1 MLYIYMPENLYPQLP
16 TAPLMNQE
24 SFNIEMVRKYYQDI
38 ANLKEKYT
46 EKKRKYKNAY
56 NRLIHASTGA
66 SSVALAN
73 GVSTIGT
80 SVTVVGLP
88 ISASLAIV
96 STASTCV
103 GACLVLTSKKY
114 KKKLLKCYKLL
125 DKITTSLATFE
136 TLISLS
142 IDDGSV
148 IDAKE
153 FHKLQTLYL
162 QLMTHVRNIDQK
174 MKVQREENFQK
185 TIMDE
190 IVNLEKALERK

>member
-1 MLYIYMPENLYPQLP
+1 MPENLYPQLP
-16 TAPLMNQE
+16 TAPPMNRE

-46 EKKRKYKNAY
+46 EKQRKYRNAY
-56 NRLIHASTGA
+56 NRLLRASTGA
-66 SSVALAN
+66 SSVALAS

-80 SVTVVGLP
+80 SVTVVGFP

-96 STASTCV
+96 STVSACV
-103 GACLVLTSKKY
+103 SACLLLTSKKY
-114 KKKLLKCYKLL
+114 KKKLLKCYELS
-125 DKITTSLATFE
+125 DKITTSLAAFE

-142 IDDGSV
+142 IDDNFA

-162 QLMTHVRNIDQK
+162 QLMTHVRNIDRK
-174 MKVQREENFQK
+174 MKVQTEENFHK
-185 TIMDE
+185 TIMDG
-190 IVNLEKALERK
+190 IVNLKKALEQK